1 MFVTKIRGRQLCL
14 KWLMSSTSNV
24 AFCLLNCHKIT
35 QGDTTEEPPFVAS
48 NETMDHVC
56 ESVGVG
62 DVLLDTGFISGVHTQ
77 PIALYVDL
85 SFMEP
90 EFMPEYVA
98 TFRDERVE
106 DSADDRPVPELSK
119 RDNAVSQGYRL
130 SHSTSA
136 MNGS

>member
-1 MFVTKIRGRQLCL
+1 
-14 KWLMSSTSNV
+14 MSSTSNV
-24 AFCLLNCHKIT
+24 AFCLLNYHKIT

-62 DVLLDTGFISGVHTQ
+62 DVLLDTGFILGVHTQ
-77 PIALYVDL
+77 PIALDVDL

-98 TFRDERVE
+98 TFRDECVE
-106 DSADDRPVPELSK
+106 DSADDRSVPELSK